1 MSIKAIE
8 QILVMQQEIISHGK
22 YTWTIERWKGS
33 ITRSELQPIMD
44 EMMKTLSQEIQILE
58 KCTGKTR
65 IILTGDHSSYD
76 DVIRVIEENV
86 KHTDVSKQI

>member
-1 MSIKAIE
+1 
-8 QILVMQQEIISHGK
+8 MQQEIISNGK
-22 YTWTIERWKGS
+22 YTWTIEQWKGS

-44 EMMKTLSQEIQILE
+44 DMTKTLSEEIQILE
-58 KCTGKTR
+58 KCTVKTK

-76 DVIRVIEENV
+76 DVIRVIKEKV